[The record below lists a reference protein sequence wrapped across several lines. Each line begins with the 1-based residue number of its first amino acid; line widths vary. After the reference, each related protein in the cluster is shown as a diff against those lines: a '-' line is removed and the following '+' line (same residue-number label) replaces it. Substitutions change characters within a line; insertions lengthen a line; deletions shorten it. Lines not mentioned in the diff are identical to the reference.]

1 MPTTNETTGVTTG
14 SCTCQASRRCVWC
27 TYGTHYRMEGKC
39 EKCPENPALVIAGIV
54 VALIVCCVGSYILD
68 KRDFNLAF
76 ISIGVDYFQ
85 VLALFASADVRWP
98 SALKTLFRMLSFFNL
113 NLGKYCAKVGC
124 GNACSFPVSELTAW
138 LTVFALFC
146 FSFFLF
152 FRYRGTR
159 VFVARI

>member
-1 MPTTNETTGVTTG
+1 
-14 SCTCQASRRCVWC
+14 
-27 TYGTHYRMEGKC
+27 MEGKC

-98 SALKTLFRMLSFFNL
+98 AALKTLFRMLSFFNL
-113 NLGKYCAKVGC
+113 NLGK
-124 GNACSFPVSELTAW
+124 
-138 LTVFALFC
+138 TVEEIKSVLPHN
-146 FSFFLF
+146 
-152 FRYRGTR
+152 
-159 VFVARI
+159 V